1 MKNICFCFQMHAPYS
16 LKRYRFFEIGQDHYY
31 YDDMQTEDH
40 VASLINT
47 SYMPLCKTI
56 AEMIRLSKGRFHCAL
71 SMSGILLEMFE
82 QYDPEM
88 IDMLKE
94 LADTGCVEFVVTPYS
109 YSLSSV
115 YSDTEA
121 AEQLQAQQTQ
131 VKQLLGVEST
141 TACLSELL
149 YSDEIAIQLHKMGFK
164 AVMTEGAKHILSWKS
179 PNYVYSSSAA
189 PKLKVLLRNS
199 HLSDEIAFHFSDPA
213 WHNFPMEAEKF
224 ANILTELPEEEQVVN
239 IWVGAET
246 FGLRQ
251 SATTGI
257 FDFLKALPYYA
268 LEQSMGFMTPG
279 EVAKKI
285 ATKDA
290 VVVPYP
296 LTWAGEA
303 KDLSI
308 FNGNDLQQEA
318 LQKLYA
324 VAERVHLCQD
334 KQLKHDWLILQDVNY
349 LHYMN
354 HIDQGATQ
362 FESAYDAF
370 INYMNILSDFLQ
382 RVEEQYPTTIEN
394 EELNEL
400 LKTIQNQEKEIERL
414 EKQLKETKKEAK
426 KDTKE
431 AKKAT
436 PKKSCTKKA
445 EK

>member
-1 MKNICFCFQMHAPYS
+1 MKNICFCFQMHAPYRM
-16 LKRYRFFEIGQDHYY
+16 KRYRFFEIGQDHYY
-31 YDDMQTEDH
+31 YDDMQTEEY
-40 VASLINT
+40 VEWLINN

-71 SMSGILLEMFE
+71 SVSGIMLEMFE

-94 LADTGCVEFVVTPYS
+94 LAATGCVEFVVTPYS
-109 YSLSSV
+109 YSLASV

-121 AEQLQAQQTQ
+121 LEQLQSQKAQ

-141 TACLSELL
+141 AACLTELL

-189 PKLKVLLRNS
+189 PKLKVLLRNTN
-199 HLSDEIAFHFSDPA
+199 LSDELAFHFSDPA
-213 WHNFPMEAEKF
+213 WHNFPMDAEKF
-224 ANILTELPEEEQVVN
+224 ANTLASQPEEEHVAN

-246 FGLRQ
+246 FGIRQ
-251 SATTGI
+251 SATSGI
-257 FDFLKALPYYA
+257 FDFLKALPYFA
-268 LEQSMGFMTPG
+268 LEQGIGFMTPS
-279 EVAKKI
+279 EVAKKF
-285 ATKDA
+285 AANDA
-290 VVVPYP
+290 IVAAHP

-303 KDLSI
+303 KDLSTY
-308 FNGNDLQQEA
+308 NGNDLQQEA
-318 LQKLYA
+318 LNKLYA
-324 VAERVHLCQD
+324 VAERVHLCKD
-334 KQLKHDWLILQDVNY
+334 KQLKRDWLILQDINY
-349 LHYMN
+349 LHFMN

-400 LKTIQNQEKEIERL
+400 LKTIQNQEKEIEKL
-414 EKQLKETKKEAK
+414 EKQLKE
-426 KDTKE
+426 

-436 PKKSCTKKA
+436 KKTCAKKA

>member
-1 MKNICFCFQMHAPYS
+1 MKNICFCFQMHAPYT
-16 LKRYRFFEIGQDHYY
+16 LKRYCFFEIGQDHYY

-40 VASLINT
+40 VASLIST

-71 SMSGILLEMFE
+71 SVSGIMLEMFE

-94 LADTGCVEFVVTPYS
+94 LAATGCVEFVVTPYS
-109 YSLSSV
+109 YSLASV

-121 AEQLQAQQTQ
+121 LEQLQSQKAQ

-141 TACLSELL
+141 AACLTELL

-189 PKLKVLLRNS
+189 PKLKVLLRNTN
-199 HLSDEIAFHFSDPA
+199 LSDELAFHFSDPA
-213 WHNFPMEAEKF
+213 WHNFPMDAEKF
-224 ANILTELPEEEQVVN
+224 ANTLASQPEEEHVAN

-246 FGLRQ
+246 FGIRQ
-251 SATTGI
+251 SATSGI
-257 FDFLKALPYYA
+257 FDFLKALPYFA
-268 LEQSMGFMTPG
+268 LEQGIGFMTPS
-279 EVAKKI
+279 EVAKKF
-285 ATKDA
+285 AANDA
-290 VVVPYP
+290 IVAAHP

-303 KDLSI
+303 KDLSTY
-308 FNGNDLQQEA
+308 NGNDLQQEA
-318 LQKLYA
+318 LNKLYA
-324 VAERVHLCQD
+324 VAERVHLCKD
-334 KQLKHDWLILQDVNY
+334 KQLKRDWLILQDINY
-349 LHYMN
+349 LHFMN

-400 LKTIQNQEKEIERL
+400 LKTIQNQEKEIEKL
-414 EKQLKETKKEAK
+414 EKQLKE
-426 KDTKE
+426 

-436 PKKSCTKKA
+436 KKTCAKKA

>member
-1 MKNICFCFQMHAPYS
+1 MKNICFCFQMHAPYT

-40 VASLINT
+40 VASLIST

-71 SMSGILLEMFE
+71 SVSGIMLEMFE

-94 LADTGCVEFVVTPYS
+94 LAATGCVEFVVTPYS
-109 YSLSSV
+109 YSLASV

-121 AEQLQAQQTQ
+121 LEQLQSQKAQ

-141 TACLSELL
+141 AACLTELL

-189 PKLKVLLRNS
+189 PKLKVLLRNTN
-199 HLSDEIAFHFSDPA
+199 LSDELAFHFSDPA
-213 WHNFPMEAEKF
+213 WHNFPMDAEKF
-224 ANILTELPEEEQVVN
+224 ANTLASQPEEEHVAN

-246 FGLRQ
+246 FGIRQ
-251 SATTGI
+251 SATSGI
-257 FDFLKALPYYA
+257 FDFLKALPYFA
-268 LEQSMGFMTPG
+268 LEQGIGFMTPS
-279 EVAKKI
+279 EVAKKF
-285 ATKDA
+285 AANDA
-290 VVVPYP
+290 IVAAHP

-303 KDLSI
+303 KDLSTY
-308 FNGNDLQQEA
+308 NGNDLQQEA
-318 LQKLYA
+318 LNKLYA
-324 VAERVHLCQD
+324 VAERVHLCKD
-334 KQLKHDWLILQDVNY
+334 KQLKRDWLILQDINY
-349 LHYMN
+349 LHFMN

-414 EKQLKETKKEAK
+414 EKQLKETKKEVK
-426 KDTKE
+426 KET
-431 AKKAT
+431 KKAA
-436 PKKSCTKKA
+436 PKKSCAKKA

>member
-1 MKNICFCFQMHAPYS
+1 MKIYKVMKNICFCFQMHAPYT

-40 VASLINT
+40 VASLIST

-71 SMSGILLEMFE
+71 SVSGIMLEMFE

-94 LADTGCVEFVVTPYS
+94 LAATGCVEFVVTPYS
-109 YSLSSV
+109 YSLASV

-121 AEQLQAQQTQ
+121 LEQLQSQKAQ

-141 TACLSELL
+141 VACLTELL

-189 PKLKVLLRNS
+189 PKLKVLLRNTN
-199 HLSDEIAFHFSDPA
+199 LSDELAFHFSDPA
-213 WHNFPMEAEKF
+213 WHNFPMDAEKF
-224 ANILTELPEEEQVVN
+224 ANTLASQPEEEHVAN

-246 FGLRQ
+246 FGIRQ
-251 SATTGI
+251 SATSGI
-257 FDFLKALPYYA
+257 FDFLKALPYFA
-268 LEQSMGFMTPG
+268 LEQGIGFMTPS
-279 EVAKKI
+279 EVAKKF
-285 ATKDA
+285 AANDA
-290 VVVPYP
+290 IVAAHP

-303 KDLSI
+303 KDLSTY
-308 FNGNDLQQEA
+308 NGNDLQQEA
-318 LQKLYA
+318 LNKLYA
-324 VAERVHLCQD
+324 VAERVHLCKD
-334 KQLKHDWLILQDVNY
+334 KQLKRDWLILQDINY
-349 LHYMN
+349 LHFMN

-400 LKTIQNQEKEIERL
+400 LKTIQNQEKEIEKL
-414 EKQLKETKKEAK
+414 EKQLKE
-426 KDTKE
+426 

-436 PKKSCTKKA
+436 KKTCAKKA

>member
-1 MKNICFCFQMHAPYS
+1 MKNICFCFQMHAPYT

-40 VASLINT
+40 VVSLIQN
-47 SYMPLCKTI
+47 SYMPLCKTL

-71 SMSGILLEMFE
+71 SVSGIMLEMFE

-94 LADTGCVEFVVTPYS
+94 LAATSCVEFVVTPYS
-109 YSLSSV
+109 YSLAGV

-121 AEQLQAQQTQ
+121 VEQLQSQQAM

-141 TACLSELL
+141 TACLTELL
-149 YSDEIAIQLHKMGFK
+149 YSDEIAIQLHKLGFK

-189 PKLKVLLRNS
+189 PKLKVLLRNTS
-199 HLSDEIAFHFSDPA
+199 VSDELAFHFSDPA
-213 WHNFPMEAEKF
+213 WHNFPMDAEKF
-224 ANILTELPEEEQVVN
+224 ATNLAAMPEEEQVAN

-246 FGLRQ
+246 FGMRQ
-251 SATTGI
+251 SAETGI
-257 FDFLKALPYYA
+257 FDFLKALPYFA
-268 LEQSMGFMTPG
+268 MEQGMGFMTPS
-279 EVAKKI
+279 EVAKKF
-285 ATKDA
+285 AASDA
-290 VVVPYP
+290 IVSAYP

-303 KDLSI
+303 KDLSTY
-308 FNGNDLQQEA
+308 NGNDLQQEA

-349 LHYMN
+349 LHFMN

-400 LKTIQNQEKEIERL
+400 LKTIQNQEKEIEKL
-414 EKQLKETKKEAK
+414 EKQLKEVKKEVKKEIK
-426 KDTKE
+426 KDAPKKTC
-431 AKKAT
+431 AKKAA
-436 PKKSCTKKA
+436 K
-445 EK
+445 

>member
-1 MKNICFCFQMHAPYS
+1 MKNICFCFQMHAPYT

-40 VASLINT
+40 VASLIST

-71 SMSGILLEMFE
+71 SVSGIMLEMFE
-82 QYDPEM
+82 QYDPAM

-94 LADTGCVEFVVTPYS
+94 LAATGCVEFVVTPYS
-109 YSLSSV
+109 YSLASV

-121 AEQLQAQQTQ
+121 LEQLQSQKAQ

-141 TACLSELL
+141 AACLTELL

-189 PKLKVLLRNS
+189 PKLKVLLRNTN
-199 HLSDEIAFHFSDPA
+199 LSDELAFHFSDPA
-213 WHNFPMEAEKF
+213 WHNFPMDAEKF
-224 ANILTELPEEEQVVN
+224 ANTLASQPEEEHVAN

-246 FGLRQ
+246 FGIRQ
-251 SATTGI
+251 SATSGI
-257 FDFLKALPYYA
+257 FDFLKALPYFA
-268 LEQSMGFMTPG
+268 LEQGIGFMTPS
-279 EVAKKI
+279 EVAKKF
-285 ATKDA
+285 AANDA
-290 VVVPYP
+290 IVAAHP

-303 KDLSI
+303 KDLSTY
-308 FNGNDLQQEA
+308 NGNDLQQEA
-318 LQKLYA
+318 LNKLYA
-324 VAERVHLCQD
+324 VAERVHLCKD
-334 KQLKHDWLILQDVNY
+334 KQLKRDWLILQDINY
-349 LHYMN
+349 LHFMN

-400 LKTIQNQEKEIERL
+400 LKTIQNQEKEIEKL
-414 EKQLKETKKEAK
+414 EKQLKE
-426 KDTKE
+426 

-436 PKKSCTKKA
+436 KKTCAKKT

>member
-71 SMSGILLEMFE
+71 SVSGTMLEMFE

-88 IDMLKE
+88 IDVLKE
-94 LADTGCVEFVVTPYS
+94 LASTGCVEFVVTPYS
-109 YSLSSV
+109 YSLASV

-121 AEQLQAQQTQ
+121 AEQLQAQQAQ

-149 YSDEIAIQLHKMGFK
+149 YSDEIAIRLHQLGFK

-189 PKLKVLLRNS
+189 PKLKVLLRNTN
-199 HLSDEIAFHFSDPA
+199 LSDELAFHFSDPA
-213 WHNFPMEAEKF
+213 WHNYPFEGEKY
-224 ANILTELPEEEQVVN
+224 AMSLAGLPEEEQVAN
-239 IWVGAET
+239 IWLGAET
-246 FGLRQ
+246 FGMRQ
-251 SATTGI
+251 PAMTGI
-257 FDFLKALPYYA
+257 FDFLKALPYFA
-268 LEQSMGFMTPG
+268 LEQGIGFMTPG
-279 EVAKKI
+279 EVAKKC
-285 ATKDA
+285 AANDA

-303 KDLSI
+303 KDLSTY
-308 FNGNDLQQEA
+308 NGNDLQQEA

-349 LHYMN
+349 LH
-354 HIDQGATQ
+354 
-362 FESAYDAF
+362 
-370 INYMNILSDFLQ
+370 YMNILSDFLQ

-414 EKQLKETKKEAK
+414 EKQLKEAKKEAK
-426 KDTKE
+426 KD
-431 AKKAT
+431 A
-436 PKKSCTKKA
+436 PKKSCAKKA
-445 EK
+445 DK

>member
-71 SMSGILLEMFE
+71 SVSGILLEMFE

>member
-1 MKNICFCFQMHAPYS
+1 MKNICFCFQMHAPYT

-40 VASLINT
+40 VASLIST

-71 SMSGILLEMFE
+71 SVSGIMLEMFE
-82 QYDPEM
+82 QYDPAM

-94 LADTGCVEFVVTPYS
+94 LAATDCVEFVVTPYS
-109 YSLSSV
+109 YSLASV

-121 AEQLQAQQTQ
+121 LEQLQSQKAQ

-141 TACLSELL
+141 AACLTELL

-189 PKLKVLLRNS
+189 PKLKVLLRNTN
-199 HLSDEIAFHFSDPA
+199 LSDELAFHFSDPA
-213 WHNFPMEAEKF
+213 WHNFPMDAEKF
-224 ANILTELPEEEQVVN
+224 ANTLASQPEEEHVAN

-246 FGLRQ
+246 FGIRQ
-251 SATTGI
+251 SATSGI
-257 FDFLKALPYYA
+257 FDFLKALPYFA
-268 LEQSMGFMTPG
+268 LEQGIGFMTPS
-279 EVAKKI
+279 EVAKKF
-285 ATKDA
+285 AANDA
-290 VVVPYP
+290 IVAAHP

-303 KDLSI
+303 KDLSTY
-308 FNGNDLQQEA
+308 NGNDLQQEA
-318 LQKLYA
+318 LNKLYA
-324 VAERVHLCQD
+324 VAERVHLCKD
-334 KQLKHDWLILQDVNY
+334 KQLKRDWLILQDINY
-349 LHYMN
+349 LHFMN

-400 LKTIQNQEKEIERL
+400 LKTIQNQEKEIEKL
-414 EKQLKETKKEAK
+414 EKQLKE
-426 KDTKE
+426 

-436 PKKSCTKKA
+436 KKTCAKKA